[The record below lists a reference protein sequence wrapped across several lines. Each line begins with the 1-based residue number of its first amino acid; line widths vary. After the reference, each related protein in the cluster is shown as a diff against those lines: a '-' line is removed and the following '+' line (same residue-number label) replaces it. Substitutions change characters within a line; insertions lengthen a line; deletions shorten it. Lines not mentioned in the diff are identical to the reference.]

1 MEFQEFKALFQ
12 KQFAE
17 MAEQQETLFV
27 TAVSGDDLWDTYL
40 NSFPAGT
47 NEVYRERREFDCS
60 CCKNFIRAYGNVV
73 IIRDNKMVSLW
84 DFEPG
89 GKFAPVVAAL
99 ASMVKAAPVQDV
111 FVTKHANLGTAVSRE
126 MIDGGEVRAW
136 HHFNLVLAEA
146 FVDKSSKS
154 EAAVMG
160 AYRDTR
166 NVFKRSLDELGRSA
180 IQTVLDL
187 IAEKTLYRGEE
198 WQGGLSEFLALHD
211 EYHALPADEQENY
224 AWAKSVELGGAVGRI
239 RNHSIGVLLQDLTAG
254 VELEEAVRRYENI
267 VAPTNYKRPKAIF
280 TKRMVEEAEQLVT
293 NLGLLDSLGR
303 RHAQLGDITINN
315 VLWANRDAASHMNGV
330 GGVFA
335 ALKQETAVTPSKFN
349 DLPGIGIEQ
358 FMTDVLPTVTSLDVL
373 LENRHESSLVSLIAP
388 QVPDSPTLFKWGNAF
403 SWAYNGNITDS
414 MKQRV
419 KAAGGNVDGVLRFS
433 LQWNTAGD
441 NLNDYDAHCDEP
453 NGNHIWYRNENH
465 RHPSTGMLDVDIIH
479 PDRQQVAV
487 ENITWTD
494 LERMPEGE
502 YVFCVHTY
510 SHRGGRSGFDA
521 EIEFGGQIFEY
532 PYHKDLPYG
541 EKVLVAKVRYTK
553 RDGFKIIESLPSTT
567 SSKAVWGLS
576 TNQFQPVSTVMY
588 SPNYWDGQQGVGN
601 RHYFFML
608 AGCQNDTRP
617 NGFFN
622 EYLREDFTPH
632 RKVFEALGGKMRVE
646 PADDQ
651 LSGLG
656 FSSTKRNSLIVKVD
670 GRPAKIIF

>member
-1 MEFQEFKALFQ
+1 M
-12 KQFAE
+12 
-17 MAEQQETLFV
+17 
-27 TAVSGDDLWDTYL
+27 
-40 NSFPAGT
+40 
-47 NEVYRERREFDCS
+47 
-60 CCKNFIRAYGNVV
+60 
-73 IIRDNKMVSLW
+73 
-84 DFEPG
+84 
-89 GKFAPVVAAL
+89 
-99 ASMVKAAPVQDV
+99 
-111 FVTKHANLGTAVSRE
+111 
-126 MIDGGEVRAW
+126 
-136 HHFNLVLAEA
+136 
-146 FVDKSSKS
+146 
-154 EAAVMG
+154 
-160 AYRDTR
+160 
-166 NVFKRSLDELGRSA
+166 
-180 IQTVLDL
+180 
-187 IAEKTLYRGEE
+187 
-198 WQGGLSEFLALHD
+198 
-211 EYHALPADEQENY
+211 
-224 AWAKSVELGGAVGRI
+224 
-239 RNHSIGVLLQDLTAG
+239 
-254 VELEEAVRRYENI
+254 
-267 VAPTNYKRPKAIF
+267 
-280 TKRMVEEAEQLVT
+280 
-293 NLGLLDSLGR
+293 
-303 RHAQLGDITINN
+303 
-315 VLWANRDAASHMNGV
+315 
-330 GGVFA
+330 
-335 ALKQETAVTPSKFN
+335 
-349 DLPGIGIEQ
+349 
-358 FMTDVLPTVTSLDVL
+358 
-373 LENRHESSLVSLIAP
+373 
-388 QVPDSPTLFKWGNAF
+388 
-403 SWAYNGNITDS
+403 
-414 MKQRV
+414 
-419 KAAGGNVDGVLRFS
+419 DGVLRFS

-453 NGNHIWYRNENH
+453 NGNHIWYRNKNH